1 MRIIAG
7 AYKGRIL
14 KTVSG
19 PGYRPAMGRVRESLF
34 SRLESRGVVWGE
46 CRVLDLFAGSGSL
59 AFEALSRGAAEAVFV
74 EKDPRA
80 AACLAQNA
88 AKLGAEGRCRI
99 LAEDVLRVSA
109 RHPAAPFQVIFID
122 PPYAEALVAPTLKN
136 ILRRN
141 WLAEHG
147 FLIAEVEKSLRL
159 APEKQP
165 ELELLNDELYGQSRV
180 ILWTTRHD

>member
-74 EKDPRA
+74 EKNPRA

-88 AKLGAEGRCRI
+88 ANLGAESRCRI
-99 LAEDVLRVSA
+99 LTEDVLRVSA
-109 RHPAAPFQVIFID
+109 RRPALPFQVIFID
-122 PPYAEALVAPTLKN
+122 PPYAEALFAPALRN
-136 ILRRN
+136 ILRLN
-141 WLAEHG
+141 WLAEDG
-147 FLIAEVEKSLRL
+147 FLIAEVEKSLRFD
-159 APEKQP
+159 AEKQP
-165 ELELLNDELYGQSRV
+165 GLELLNDELYGQTRV
-180 ILWTTRHD
+180 ILWTAGHD